1 MPLVN
6 DAKEIYENYKKLQRE
21 IDAYKQDADTEA
33 AQILENLSRQLEQI
47 ENIKNFLLFVDYLNK
62 EATSKD
68 IELNQDAWE
77 SQWKGK
83 FLSISNSIKEV
94 ATKFENIEYSAQETY
109 TPKAAIF
116 RDKTPKT
123 KEVKPQEKQR
133 FPLQQAQRL
142 KTYTELQEAITK
154 ILKGASFEAAYKR
167 TRRKNNMLSFLFKKR
182 SSRKEIIQLV
192 GQKLDAFQKK
202 PSPESL
208 FALKKELVEAKE
220 KMNSEQSKRKY
231 SKKSAMVDLVEQID
245 KAIKDYENPAIKDN
259 PSFSI

>member
-1 MPLVN
+1 MPFVD

-21 IDAYKQDADTEA
+21 IDAYKKDADTKA

-47 ENIKNFLLFVDYLNK
+47 KEIEKFLRFVDYLSN
-62 EATSKD
+62 EAAEKD
-68 IELNQDAWE
+68 KALNQGAWE
-77 SQWKGK
+77 SQWQEK
-83 FLSISNSIKEV
+83 FLLISNSIKEV
-94 ATKFENIEYSAQETY
+94 ATKFENIEYSAQETH
-109 TPKAAIF
+109 TQKAAIL
-116 RDKTPKT
+116 KKP
-123 KEVKPQEKQR
+123 KEVKNQEKQR
-133 FPLQQAQRL
+133 LPLQQAQRL

-167 TRRKNNMLSFLFKKR
+167 TRRQNNMFSFLFKKR
-182 SSRKEIIQLV
+182 SSRKEIIQRV

-231 SKKSAMVDLVEQID
+231 SQKSAMVDLVEQID
-245 KAIKDYENPAIKDN
+245 KAIKDYENPVIKDN